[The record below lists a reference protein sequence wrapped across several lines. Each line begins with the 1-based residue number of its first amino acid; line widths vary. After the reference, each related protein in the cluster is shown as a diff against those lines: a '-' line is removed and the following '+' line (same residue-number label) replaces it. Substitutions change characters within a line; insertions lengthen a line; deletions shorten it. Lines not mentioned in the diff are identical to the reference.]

1 MKHSVSKLKTKTAL
15 SNALKGLMEN
25 KPFNKI
31 TVSELTDQC
40 GLNRKT
46 FYYHFRDIQQL
57 LKWTIEQDAV
67 NTVME
72 YGKINSY
79 KDAIKFAI
87 GYISE
92 NKKLLSCA
100 YNAIGH
106 SALRYFFNND
116 FRELIN
122 GAIKHEE
129 KQLEMNISD
138 SFRDFLCSFYT
149 ETLTGMIVDIF
160 ERDNEYDTKQLSDY
174 LNLTLTT
181 SLPTVIKNA
190 AEENI

>member
-1 MKHSVSKLKTKTAL
+1 MKHSETKLKTKTTL
-15 SNALKGLMEN
+15 SNALKELMET

-31 TVSELTDQC
+31 TVSELTSKC

-46 FYYHFRDIQQL
+46 FYYHFRDVRQL

-67 NTVME
+67 NKVIE

-79 KDAIKFAI
+79 RGAIEFAI
-87 GYISE
+87 EYISE
-92 NKKLLSCA
+92 NKQLLSCA

-106 SALRYFFNND
+106 SVVRYFFNND
-116 FRELIN
+116 FRDLVTD
-122 GAIKHEE
+122 AIRHEE
-129 KQLEMNISD
+129 DILELKISD
-138 SFRDFLCSFYT
+138 KFREFLCSFYT

-160 ERDNEYDTKQLSDY
+160 EKDSEYDTAQLANY

-181 SLPTVIKNA
+181 SLPNVIQKA
-190 AEENI
+190 AEEEY